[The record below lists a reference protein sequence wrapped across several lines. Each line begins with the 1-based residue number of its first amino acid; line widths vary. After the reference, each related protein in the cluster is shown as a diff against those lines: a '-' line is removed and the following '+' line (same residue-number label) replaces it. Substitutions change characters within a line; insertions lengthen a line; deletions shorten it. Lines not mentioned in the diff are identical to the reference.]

1 MAIEQLIQ
9 VVLAASPTQRRE
21 LEDVLSGRTRVKKES
36 NKVDTRLV
44 TISGTA
50 RLLALGRN
58 TVYRLIETGRLD
70 TVELN
75 GCSRVTMRS
84 INEFLAG
91 ERPPT
96 EKTAA
101 LVGESKDRYAKEC
114 QGKEVTN
121 GGDCA
126 IA

>member
-9 VVLAASPTQRRE
+9 AVLSASPAQRRE
-21 LEDVLSGRTRVKKES
+21 LESVLSGKTRTQKTEAKA
-36 NKVDTRLV
+36 DMRLV

-58 TVYRLIETGRLD
+58 TIYRLIETGRLD

-84 INEFLAG
+84 INSFLDG
-91 ERPPT
+91 ERPANDAT
-96 EKTAA
+96 ED
-101 LVGESKDRYAKEC
+101 LVRASQTRYAAARH
-114 QGKEVTN
+114 GKEN
-121 GGDCA
+121 
-126 IA
+126 